1 MVSLSVSRD
10 KSLEWACNMI
20 LFHQPQ
26 DLPAKINRAE
36 QTRHLT
42 GSELLSHVSNCV
54 MTHRSIL
61 IGLLWLS
68 LASVATSADRPVVTR
83 WDFGTEETTPL
94 RTHGG
99 VHRDVPGP
107 RPPEYPDFEPS
118 NTAVKLDG
126 SGARL
131 SFEDPGAKSPFDFT
145 NGDAITLEAWVRV
158 DQFRAGENV
167 YVIGKGRT
175 GATGF
180 AADNQN
186 WALRVRDAR
195 GRAGI
200 SFLFATDPASGATK
214 SDAHWHRWTTDSGF
228 APGSGWHHIAVAYR
242 FGDSKSI
249 RGWIDGQLQTGE
261 WDMGGATEEP
271 PVVDDDAIWIGS
283 SRGGAAANSFRGS
296 LDAIAIHRRMLDD
309 AVLKSRFRFTGAEVV
324 AKPAPEVMPQISDL
338 APGRVL
344 VTFHEGMA
352 SHDRWLNEGETLPA
366 EATRWQAESMLLTR
380 LPLRFDAWGIRE
392 TWKAPVLTRIAA
404 RISLTPGKHQ
414 FLMRVRG
421 LSRLWVNGV
430 VVARSKPMPGSPN
443 GEELLTPV
451 AQPPRPG
458 LRIAEHRQQE
468 IFSEATI
475 GEDGNC
481 LVILEI
487 LVGGKAFRADPGEV
501 CVAVQTDDEKSFV
514 LLPIVETAGKGRL
527 PLQET
532 NISDDKTGTGKG
544 ADPVFLTDV
553 DVTTLLSRH
562 EASLSTFDDQTRR
575 AAAASQD
582 AFWKMRHAAARK
594 WADQHP
600 APVVPKNSAHPIDG
614 FLTAKIERTLAESAR
629 TPVAQAQQF
638 HNTVLPILRDECFR
652 CHGDKENGGLR
663 LNSREAALKA
673 GDSES
678 PAVVP
683 GHVIQSE
690 LIRRIRATDPGER
703 MPPGSKP
710 LKAEQITALEA
721 WIQSGAL
728 WPAPP
733 VTAADVAASP
743 LLNDSQFLR
752 RVFLDTVGQPPSERD
767 VRMFL
772 KDSSPDKRLHIID
785 RLLADEGWADHWM
798 SYWQDV
804 LAENPTLINPSLN
817 TTGPFRWFL
826 YDSLRDDKP
835 FDRLVTELIL
845 LRGSPHEGG
854 SAGFGI
860 AADNDAPFAA
870 KGQIVASAF
879 LGIELQCARCHDS
892 PYHSTKQ
899 RDLYSLAAMFEQ
911 KTVTVPKTSRVPAAF
926 FEKKMRESLIKVTLK
941 HDEPIEPKWPFAEV
955 TGSADD
961 ASLAAIMQRPD
972 DSRERLAALIT
983 SPRNTRFAQVI
994 VNRIWRRFVGAGFV
1008 EPVQDWEGHAPSHP
1022 ELLDWLAREFVS
1034 HDYDTKHIARLILTS
1049 QVYQRTAAS
1058 RNMIAR
1064 PELRFFAA
1072 PEPRRLSAEQIVDSL
1087 FAAAG
1092 QQMDVEE
1099 ITFDPDGRRPSSNRI
1114 SLGTPH
1120 RAWMFASLANE
1131 RDRPSLNLPRAQAIA
1146 DVLIAFGWTGSR
1158 QNPRTDRETAP
1169 NILQP
1174 GVLANSTA
1182 SVWLTRAVQG
1192 SGLAETAIKATSPDQ
1207 LVDSLFLRYLGRLP
1221 SDTERVPLANALVMG
1236 FKERLVPASEVQA
1249 PTPLKP
1255 LPRVTWSNHLQPDA
1269 NSIALELERRART
1282 GPHPDPRL
1290 RPEWREVFEDIVW
1303 SIVNIREFVWLP

>member
-1 MVSLSVSRD
+1 
-10 KSLEWACNMI
+10 
-20 LFHQPQ
+20 
-26 DLPAKINRAE
+26 
-36 QTRHLT
+36 
-42 GSELLSHVSNCV
+42 
-54 MTHRSIL
+54 MTQRSIL
-61 IGLLWLS
+61 AGLLWLL
-68 LASVATSADRPVVTR
+68 LASVATSADRPVTTR

-99 VHRDVPGP
+99 VHRDLPGP
-107 RPPEYPDFEPS
+107 RPPLYPDFEPN

-131 SFEDPGAKSPFDFT
+131 TFEDPRAKSPFDFT
-145 NGDAITLEAWVRV
+145 NGDAMTLEAWVQV
-158 DQFRAGENV
+158 DELRAGENV

-186 WALRVRDAR
+186 WALRVRETR

-200 SFLFATDPASGATK
+200 SFLFATVPASGATK
-214 SDAHWHRWTTDSGF
+214 SDAHWHRWTTGSGF
-228 APGSGWHHIAVAYR
+228 APGPGWHHLAVTYR

-249 RGWIDGQLQTGE
+249 RGWIDGQQQTGA

-296 LDAIAIHRRMLDD
+296 LDAIAIHRLILDD
-309 AVLKSRFRFTGAEVV
+309 AVLKSRFRFTGTQVV
-324 AKPAPEVMPQISDL
+324 ANPAPETMPQLGDL
-338 APGRVL
+338 PHKGVL
-344 VTFHEGMA
+344 VTFHEGMPA
-352 SHDRWLNEGETLPA
+352 HDRWLNDGETLPA
-366 EATRWQAESMLLTR
+366 ETTRWQAEAMLLTR

-392 TWKAPVLTRIAA
+392 NWKAPVLTRLAS
-404 RISLTPGKHQ
+404 RTFLSPGKHQ
-414 FLMRVRG
+414 FLVRVRG

-443 GEELLTPV
+443 GEEPLTPV

-468 IFSEATI
+468 IFGEATI

-481 LVILEI
+481 LVVLEM
-487 LVGGKAFRADPGEV
+487 LVGGKAFRSDPGEV
-501 CVAVQTDDEKSFV
+501 CVAVRTDDEKSFV
-514 LLPIVETAGKGRL
+514 LLPHVATAGKGQP

-532 NISDDKTGTGKG
+532 INSDGKTGTGDG
-544 ADPVFLTDV
+544 VHSVLLTDA
-553 DVTTLLSRH
+553 DVTALLARH

-582 AFWKMRHAAARK
+582 VFWTMRHDAARQ
-594 WADQHP
+594 WAVQHP
-600 APVVPKNSAHPIDG
+600 APLVPQTAAHPIDA
-614 FLTAKIERTLAESAR
+614 FLSAKVERALAESAK
-629 TPVAQAQQF
+629 TPPAAAQQF

-663 LNSREAALKA
+663 LNSRAAAFKG

-683 GHVIQSE
+683 GDVAQSE

-710 LKAEQITALEA
+710 LKPEQIAALEA
-721 WIQSGAL
+721 WVQSGAL

-733 VTAADVAASP
+733 ISADDVAATP
-743 LLNDSQFLR
+743 VLNDAQFLR
-752 RVFLDTVGQPPSERD
+752 RVFLDTVGQPPAEHD
-767 VRMFL
+767 VRTFL
-772 KDSSPDKRLHIID
+772 QDSSSDKRLRIID
-785 RLLADEGWADHWM
+785 RLLTDERWADHWM

-899 RDLYSLAAMFEQ
+899 RDLYSLAAMFER

-926 FEKKMRESLIKVTLK
+926 FEKQTRESLIKVTLK
-941 HDEPIEPKWPFAEV
+941 HDEPIAPQWPFADV
-955 TGSADD
+955 TGSGDD
-961 ASLAAIMQRPD
+961 ASLAAIMQKPD

-994 VNRIWRRFVGAGFV
+994 VNRIWRRFIGAGFV

-1034 HDYDTKHIARLILTS
+1034 HDYDVKHIARLILTS

-1058 RNMIAR
+1058 RNLNAR

-1092 QQMDVEE
+1092 QRMDVEE

-1169 NILQP
+1169 NVLQP

-1182 SVWLTRAVQG
+1182 SVWLTRTVQG
-1192 SGLAETAIKATSPDQ
+1192 SGLAEIAINATSPED

-1221 SDTERVPLANALVMG
+1221 SDTERRPLAKALVVG
-1236 FKERLVPASEVQA
+1236 FNERLVPASEVHA
-1249 PTPLKP
+1249 PTPLEP
-1255 LPRVTWSNHLQPDA
+1255 LPRVTWSNHLQPEA

-1282 GPHPDPRL
+1282 GPAPDPRL
-1290 RPEWREVFEDIVW
+1290 RPEWREVYEDVVW
-1303 SIVNIREFVWLP
+1303 SIVNIREFVWSP